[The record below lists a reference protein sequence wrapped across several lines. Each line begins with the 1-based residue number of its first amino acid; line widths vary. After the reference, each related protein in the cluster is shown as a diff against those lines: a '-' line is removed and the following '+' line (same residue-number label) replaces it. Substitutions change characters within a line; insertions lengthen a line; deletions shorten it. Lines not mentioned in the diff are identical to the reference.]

1 MVDFIELLKSFF
13 VGIVQGITEWL
24 PISSTGHIILVN
36 DLFPLKVSVDFW
48 SMFSVVIQLGS
59 ILAVLVLYFSRLWP
73 LETKE
78 GRIGVKKS
86 AVGIWTKVIV
96 ACIPAAVLGIFIDEW
111 LEGMLYEDEMT
122 VAFVGAMVIAIA
134 LIVYGVAFIIIEHK
148 NKNKTFE
155 VNTVEE
161 LSYKKAL
168 GIGLFQSLALIP
180 GTSRSGSTIMGAS
193 LLGVSRTVAAEFSFF
208 LAVPVM
214 FGASAL
220 KLAKFFLKGNMF
232 TAPEL
237 LILAVGCITA
247 FVVSLAAIKFL
258 MNFVRRHSFAPFGVY
273 RIILGIVVII
283 YFVLR

>member
-1 MVDFIELLKSFF
+1 MIDLLKSFL

-36 DLFPLKVSVDFW
+36 DLFPLEVSVDFW

-73 LETKE
+73 LEKRE
-78 GRIGVKKS
+78 GKLGIKKS
-86 AVGIWTKVIV
+86 AVNIWSKVIV
-96 ACIPAAVLGIFIDEW
+96 ACIPAAVLGLLIDEW
-111 LEGMLYEDEMT
+111 LEGMLYENEMH
-122 VAFVGAMVIAIA
+122 VAFVGAMVIAAA
-134 LIVYGVAFIIIEHK
+134 LIVYGIAFIIIERK
-148 NKNKTFE
+148 NKNKSFE

-168 GIGLFQSLALIP
+168 GVGLFQSLALIP

-193 LLGVSRTVAAEFSFF
+193 LLGVSRTAAAEFSFF
-208 LAVPVM
+208 LALPVM

-232 TAPEL
+232 SSDEL
-237 LILAVGCITA
+237 LILLVGCVTA

-258 MNFVRRHSFAPFGVY
+258 MNFVRKHSFAPFGVY
-273 RIILGIVVII
+273 RIVLGIVVVL

>member
-1 MVDFIELLKSFF
+1 MINLLKSFL

-36 DLFPLKVSVDFW
+36 DLFPLEVSVDFW

-73 LETKE
+73 LEKKE
-78 GRIGVKKS
+78 GKLGIKKS
-86 AVGIWTKVIV
+86 AINIWTKVIV
-96 ACIPAAVLGIFIDEW
+96 ACIPAAVLGLLIDEW
-111 LEGMLYEDEMT
+111 LEGMLYEDEMH
-122 VAFVGAMVIAIA
+122 VAFIGAMVIAAA
-134 LIVYGVAFIIIEHK
+134 LIIYGVAFIIIEK
-148 NKNKTFE
+148 RNKNKSFE
-155 VNTVEE
+155 VNSVEE
-161 LSYKKAL
+161 LSCKKAL
-168 GIGLFQSLALIP
+168 GVGLFQSLALIP

-193 LLGVSRTVAAEFSFF
+193 LLGVSRTAAAEFSFF

-232 TAPEL
+232 TQTEL
-237 LILAVGCITA
+237 LILLVGCVTA
-247 FVVSLAAIKFL
+247 FVVSLIAIRFL
-258 MNFVRRHSFAPFGVY
+258 MNFVRKHSFAPFGAY
-273 RIILGIVVII
+273 RIILGIVVIL